1 MPAFTKISRKVTFS
15 ERWLLKNR
23 AECLVRFSLL
33 VFSGCLRALC
43 LSRLRQTFILMTE
56 GRSSTKSR
64 KTPLDHPQTD
74 TTYIAFFS
82 SSTMYYSVETGARFS
97 KAPETFRAREAIF
110 SSSVSKNREV
120 HTPEISC
127 VNKTAL

>member
-1 MPAFTKISRKVTFS
+1 
-15 ERWLLKNR
+15 
-23 AECLVRFSLL
+23 
-33 VFSGCLRALC
+33 
-43 LSRLRQTFILMTE
+43 MTE

-64 KTPLDHPQTD
+64 KTPLDHAQTD

-82 SSTMYYSVETGARFS
+82 CLLQCTTLWGLGPVSR
-97 KAPETFRAREAIF
+97 KPQKPFRAREATF
-110 SSSVSKNREV
+110 SSSVSKNGEE